1 VSDRKV
7 LNSLEFWLS
16 LIIVILIVLLALGS
30 YFDLY
35 NEITEIRIGGLT
47 LHHWFTIG
55 GTLFIAI
62 FTPIYYFAK
71 RRYLNIYKTIVST
84 HVFGNMIAIALISIH
99 FAHQMGRPE
108 QFYPDLATGIILY
121 PTVILQFLTG
131 FTMKFK
137 LIKDWKYTSFLH
149 KSLTVTFY
157 LAIVVHILHGFRI
170 I

>member
-1 VSDRKV
+1 MSNRKV
-7 LNSLEFWLS
+7 LTSIQFWLS
-16 LIIVILIVLLALGS
+16 LIIVILTVLLALGS

-35 NEITEIRIGGLT
+35 NEIIEIRISSLT

-71 RRYLNIYKTIVST
+71 RRYLNSYKTIVST
-84 HVFGNMIAIALISIH
+84 HAFSNMIAIALISIH
-99 FAHQMGRPE
+99 FAHQIARPA

-121 PTVILQFLTG
+121 PTVILLLLTG
-131 FTMKFK
+131 FPMRFK
-137 LIKDWKYTSFLH
+137 LLKDWKYIGFLH